1 IDVGD
6 FAEGI
11 APPPL
16 LPLWEKVDRRG
27 APRRMRGVG
36 KNAAFASFADAAPTS
51 AAEKRQLARRL
62 RRKSMRRLQ

>member
-1 IDVGD
+1 
-6 FAEGI
+6 
-11 APPPL
+11 
-16 LPLWEKVDRRG
+16 
-27 APRRMRGVG
+27 MRGVG